1 MNHTQFYNDFWA
13 NINNYNFQF
22 YDNRTFGMDRENP
35 CDVINDNLKYRKL
48 MNKEFNC
55 TGPWCINNTFNCNS
69 GDSRKCYNVEH
80 IIDLNG
86 GEFKN
91 ASCKAIA
98 ANLVMSSGIW
108 NQQLGSLSISLIGGY
123 EANIN
128 EKKIVYSNN
137 RVEMA
142 RNAIIKCN
150 PECILL
156 NVNNY
161 KETYEY
167 NETNKYNETN
177 TFNLETNKYNETNKC
192 NETNECNE
200 TKKKFTRF
208 IGFLLSVIISI
219 LGGLIIGLISYYVY
233 YKIQKLG
240 IHRST
245 STITPINDSIEINY
259 INV

>member
-13 NINNYNFQF
+13 TTNNYNFQF

-35 CDVINDNLKYRKL
+35 CEVINENPKYRKL

-55 TGPWCINNTFNCNS
+55 TGPWCINNTFNCNRS
-69 GDSRKCYNVEH
+69 DSRQCYNVEH

-98 ANLVMSSGIW
+98 ANLVMSCGIW

-128 EKKIVYSNN
+128 EKKLVYSNS

-150 PECILL
+150 PYCALS
-156 NVNNY
+156 N
-161 KETYEY
+161 
-167 NETNKYNETN
+167 
-177 TFNLETNKYNETNKC
+177 
-192 NETNECNE
+192 TNESNE
-200 TKKKFTRF
+200 SNESNMQ
-208 IGFLLSVIISI
+208 FLNTEFDMVMGIFLSLI
-219 LGGLIIGLISYYVY
+219 LSLLIGLIIGLVICYMH
-233 YKIQKLG
+233 YKINNADKKRNK
-240 IHRST
+240 I
-245 STITPINDSIEINY
+245 INPIYNSNELKYIE
-259 INV
+259 V

>member
-1 MNHTQFYNDFWA
+1 MNHTQFYNDFWTTT
-13 NINNYNFQF
+13 NNYNFQF

-35 CDVINDNLKYRKL
+35 CEVINDNPKYRKL

-55 TGPWCINNTFNCNS
+55 TGQWCINNTFNCNR
-69 GDSRKCYNVEH
+69 GDSRQCYNVEH

-98 ANLVMSSGIW
+98 ANLVMSSGTW

-128 EKKIVYSNN
+128 EKKLVYSNN

-150 PECILL
+150 PYCALL
-156 NVNNY
+156 N
-161 KETYEY
+161 
-167 NETNKYNETN
+167 
-177 TFNLETNKYNETNKC
+177 
-192 NETNECNE
+192 TNESNE
-200 TKKKFTRF
+200 SNESNKSNESNESNESNMQ
-208 IGFLLSVIISI
+208 FLNTEFDMVMGIFLSLI
-219 LGGLIIGLISYYVY
+219 LSLLVGLIIGLVICYMH
-233 YKIQKLG
+233 YKINN
-240 IHRST
+240 IY
-245 STITPINDSIEINY
+245 INDKKGNKIINPIYNSNELKY
-259 INV
+259 ITLEK

>member
-13 NINNYNFQF
+13 TTHTYNFQF

-35 CDVINDNLKYRKL
+35 CEVINDNPKYRKL

-55 TGPWCINNTFNCNS
+55 TGQWCINNTFNCIR
-69 GDSRKCYNVEH
+69 GDNRNCYNVEH

-86 GEFKN
+86 REFKN

-98 ANLVMSSGIW
+98 ANLVMSCGIW

-128 EKKIVYSNN
+128 EKILVYSNN

-150 PECILL
+150 PSCELSDA
-156 NVNNY
+156 
-161 KETYEY
+161 
-167 NETNKYNETN
+167 NETNKSNTN
-177 TFNLETNKYNETNKC
+177 MQFLNTELDMV
-192 NETNECNE
+192 
-200 TKKKFTRF
+200 
-208 IGFLLSVIISI
+208 IGVLLSLLIS
-219 LGGLIIGLISYYVY
+219 LVIGLGIGLVICYTH
-233 YKIQKLG
+233 YKINN
-240 IHRST
+240 ID
-245 STITPINDSIEINY
+245 INDKKRNKIINPIYNSNELKYRYTEI
-259 INV
+259 ILEK

>member
-1 MNHTQFYNDFWA
+1 MNHTQFYNDFWTTT
-13 NINNYNFQF
+13 NNYNFQF

-35 CDVINDNLKYRKL
+35 CEVINDNPKYRKL

-55 TGPWCINNTFNCNS
+55 TGQWCINNTFNCNR
-69 GDSRKCYNVEH
+69 GDSRQCYNVEH

-98 ANLVMSSGIW
+98 ANLVMSSGTW

-128 EKKIVYSNN
+128 EKKLVYSNN

-150 PECILL
+150 PYCALL
-156 NVNNY
+156 N
-161 KETYEY
+161 
-167 NETNKYNETN
+167 
-177 TFNLETNKYNETNKC
+177 
-192 NETNECNE
+192 TNESNE
-200 TKKKFTRF
+200 SNESNKSNESNESNESNMQ
-208 IGFLLSVIISI
+208 FLNTEFDMVMGIFLSLI
-219 LGGLIIGLISYYVY
+219 LSLLVGLIIGLVICYMH
-233 YKIQKLG
+233 YKINN
-240 IHRST
+240 IY
-245 STITPINDSIEINY
+245 INDKKGNKIINPIYNSNELKYIE
-259 INV
+259 V